1 MLIIGLLYICLVLGP
16 VQLVLHD
23 IMISSLKMVL
33 PLLLLV
39 ILGCDWVDRDD
50 IANFPTDQGFQN
62 LPEIFVSEEIEVRQL
77 NWLSYKNL
85 IDL

>member
-1 MLIIGLLYICLVLGP
+1 
-16 VQLVLHD
+16 
-23 IMISSLKMVL
+23 MISSLKMVF

-77 NWLSYKNL
+77 NWLSKSDRLVNKDNRCS
-85 IDL
+85 DLDSEMSRSR